1 MKIFSKKLR
10 ITLLGLLCAF
20 IALGIYAVLPV
31 FEPIPDATPLFENQ
45 EKHPDGA
52 GTLRLLEIAKKRR
65 ARETNESK
73 VVRLDE
79 AIKATFGNGA
89 KPVFTEPPPSPQEA
103 DLLAHIKK
111 QHAAG
116 FYENDRDLFLSL
128 DDTIAIED
136 LKIALGNY
144 LIPWDEVA
152 FQKILPIEDHRE
164 LLAVLDEETDF
175 SESTERRLSESP
187 VYAPGVLSTADLVPL
202 YFDIIGIARI
212 QIRADLERGDVPA
225 ALTRH
230 CKLNAMMRSRILH
243 ANNLITI
250 LTATAFLQ
258 MIDSIGETFFYGRTP
273 ISEETLATLKQEHTE
288 NEQTMPDFHNVLRG
302 EFVFVHN
309 ALDYYLKATEVK
321 TDPFDPN
328 SPTKKTGWFW
338 RFQCEVMKK
347 DALKTMLSLL
357 PDLKAK
363 TPFEELA
370 AKWKRP
376 DDERLFSF
384 RGIVN
389 VEAPTIFF
397 SRRVGFGCLP
407 EEMIKSAIASVEIL
421 ENTNSRAKI
430 CLACQEFRKARGRFP
445 TSFDELVPA
454 YLKRV
459 PVYRSQPT
467 TSLHFD
473 TKSGK
478 TTKKNTGD
486 TQDRS
491 LRNGSGNL
499 RDFPR
504 KRRPRQRNLRRRRT
518 RKHRRF
524 PPLPPENLK
533 AQNLIRLGRE
543 VREGKARRN
552 VWRGGDR
559 FRRGRAG
566 HAPTRA
572 ELRRAHDKSES
583 GAPWI

>member
-31 FEPIPDATPLFENQ
+31 FEPIPDATPLFENL
-45 EKHPDGA
+45 EKHPEGA

-65 ARETNESK
+65 VRETNESK

-79 AIKATFGNGA
+79 AIKATFGNGS

-103 DLLAHIKK
+103 DLLTHIKK

-116 FYENDRDLFLSL
+116 LYENDSDLFLSL

-136 LKIALGNY
+136 LKIALSDY
-144 LIPWDEVA
+144 LVPWDEVA
-152 FQKILPIEDHRE
+152 FQKILALDDHRE

-187 VYAPGVLSTADLVPL
+187 VYDPGVLSTADLVPL
-202 YFDIIGIARI
+202 YFDIVRIARI

-225 ALTRH
+225 ALARY

-250 LTATAFLQ
+250 LTATALLQ
-258 MIDSIGETFFYGRTP
+258 MTDSIGETFFYGETP
-273 ISEETLATLKQEHTE
+273 ISEETLATLKQKRTE

-309 ALDYYLKATEVK
+309 ALDYYLNVTEVK
-321 TDPFDPN
+321 TNPFDPN
-328 SPTKKTGWFW
+328 TLTEKTGWFW
-338 RFQCEVMKK
+338 RFQCKAMKK

-363 TPFEELA
+363 TPLEELVE
-370 AKWKRP
+370 KWKRL

-397 SRRVGFGCLP
+397 SRRVGFGNLL
-407 EEMIKSAIASVEIL
+407 EETGKHAIASVEIL

-430 CLACQEFRKARGRFP
+430 CLACQEFRKNRGRFP

-454 YLKRV
+454 YLESV

-473 TKSGK
+473 AKSGK
-478 TTKKNTGD
+478 TTEKTRG
-486 TQDRS
+486 
-491 LRNGSGNL
+491 
-499 RDFPR
+499 
-504 KRRPRQRNLRRRRT
+504 T
-518 RKHRRF
+518 RKTVPYEMDPETCVIF
-524 PPLPPENLK
+524 PANADRGNETLDGGEPVSTGAFRPFLPKILK
-533 AQNLIRLGRE
+533 R
-543 VREGKARRN
+543 
-552 VWRGGDR
+552 
-559 FRRGRAG
+559 
-566 HAPTRA
+566 
-572 ELRRAHDKSES
+572 
-583 GAPWI
+583 